1 MPVIPHLSSARVTTL
16 ATLSLCLA
24 LSACG
29 GGGDAD
35 AGAVADNPQIPPV
48 TQPVTPPV
56 TTPTTPPTASE
67 QDLAGFTAA
76 WMSYQMLASVNM
88 LQMAAGGTGSCG
100 LGGTVAY
107 DAVAGT
113 STLDQCHTRAFPY
126 QVYSGRNSISQLVSN
141 ADRSQVSAA
150 IRSPSVRVVSADTG
164 TLEYT
169 ITDGEITGDVVSSES
184 GDRFSFTA
192 TGLRIRAGQ
201 ASDYTISNAGST
213 STTVVFRN
221 GQPERTSNN
230 LVYTVSNGTSTWQ
243 VTVMSPMHEAGADR
257 PDQGHLMIVRLG
269 ALQALNATFAN
280 NSITLS
286 GGETGTTRPLA
297 WSDASLQAALA
308 AARK

>member
-35 AGAVADNPQIPPV
+35 AG
-48 TQPVTPPV
+48 
-56 TTPTTPPTASE
+56 E

-150 IRSPSVRVVSADTG
+150 IRSRLGKGVSRSAMITDWSPGRVVASRKPPTFRLRTG
-164 TLEYT
+164 RTFLDLEP
-169 ITDGEITGDVVSSES
+169 
-184 GDRFSFTA
+184 A
-192 TGLRIRAGQ
+192 
-201 ASDYTISNAGST
+201 
-213 STTVVFRN
+213 
-221 GQPERTSNN
+221 QP
-230 LVYTVSNGTSTWQ
+230 
-243 VTVMSPMHEAGADR
+243 
-257 PDQGHLMIVRLG
+257 
-269 ALQALNATFAN
+269 
-280 NSITLS
+280 
-286 GGETGTTRPLA
+286 
-297 WSDASLQAALA
+297 
-308 AARK
+308 

>member
-1 MPVIPHLSSARVTTL
+1 MLVIPHLSSARIATL
-16 ATLSLCLA
+16 ANLSLCLV

-29 GGGDAD
+29 GGGEAD
-35 AGAVADNPQIPPV
+35 AGPVAGNPQTPPV
-48 TQPVTPPV
+48 TSPV
-56 TTPTTPPTASE
+56 TTPTTPPAASE
-67 QDLAGFTAA
+67 QDLTGFAAA
-76 WMSYQMLASVNM
+76 WMSYQMLASVNLM
-88 LQMAAGGTGSCG
+88 QMAAGGTGSCG

-107 DAVAGT
+107 DVTAGV
-113 STLDQCHTRAFPY
+113 STLDQCRTRAFPY
-126 QVYSGRNSISQLVSN
+126 AVYSGRNNVSQLVSN

-150 IRSPSVRVVSADTG
+150 IRSPSVRVSSADTG
-164 TLEYT
+164 ALEYT
-169 ITDGEITGDVVSSES
+169 ITEGEITGDLVSSES
-184 GDRFSFTA
+184 GDRFAFTA

-243 VTVMSPMHEAGADR
+243 VTVMSPVHEAGDAR

-269 ALQALNATFAN
+269 ALQALNATFGG

-286 GGETGTTRPLA
+286 GGETGTTRALA
-297 WSDASLQAALA
+297 WTDTALQAALA
-308 AARK
+308 AGRK